1 MLGLLDR
8 KQNCNRQSCC
18 RALDVSFFFFFK
30 ANIDFCSSAFK
41 AEGCPGGDSPT
52 ALGVTPRKRLHSA
65 EDARCSS
72 RPAPEGAGSVPLSES
87 ETGRRGEE
95 KGRSLRC
102 QQCQVKVAELKK
114 QALSWADPCSLKVCG
129 KTIIELAFVIN
140 SLALRQSVCS
150 FIYPCK

>member
-1 MLGLLDR
+1 M
-8 KQNCNRQSCC
+8 K
-18 RALDVSFFFFFK
+18 SFLRNPIQDGRERDNHVF
-30 ANIDFCSSAFK
+30 N

-95 KGRSLRC
+95 KGGLCGGILPVVYELNLGPGLGTRCRFQAVEGRSRP
-102 QQCQVKVAELKK
+102 VM
-114 QALSWADPCSLKVCG
+114 G
-129 KTIIELAFVIN
+129 K
-140 SLALRQSVCS
+140 S
-150 FIYPCK
+150 